1 MDGSSPRYTEGAVEE
16 AQSPE
21 LEKPTVGEDNVEK
34 PQKQSS
40 AEDVKTTKN
49 VKQNSRMKNAG
60 LGKKAE
66 SMNGADSNSCGFKS
80 STLTKPTLSSA
91 SRSSTGVPV
100 ARRNSTG
107 GLPDKQP
114 TTVTKRSTTNVNSV
128 VAKKPTSSAPDPVR
142 RSLPEIRRSSLPS
155 ANGRSFTR
163 STISETRKSVPASP
177 AATPKA
183 SSSSDT
189 SKYDSAKKSSIKPS
203 SPSTSMRSRES
214 TSFESTGSSGSTRKV
229 VPKLSSLAARSPSV
243 NSGSRTGSLSTSLE
257 RSTAFS
263 SRKKTGTTESW
274 DSRLIMLPQV
284 EIKAGDDVKKIKA
297 EKERLRCWLGFVQ
310 NLRSQTS

>member
-1 MDGSSPRYTEGAVEE
+1 MEGSIPRSTDAVEE
-16 AQSPE
+16 AQSQE
-21 LEKPTVGEDNVEK
+21 LEKPTAGEDEVEK
-34 PQKQSS
+34 PQKKSS

-60 LGKKAE
+60 LVKKAE
-66 SMNGADSNSCGFKS
+66 SMNGADTNSCGFKS

-114 TTVTKRSTTNVNSV
+114 TTTKRSTTNVNSV
-128 VAKKPTSSAPDPVR
+128 VAKKPTSSATDPVR

-155 ANGRSFTR
+155 VSGRSLTR
-163 STISETRKSVPASP
+163 STISETRKSVPVSP

-189 SKYDSAKKSSIKPS
+189 FKHDSAKRSSIKPS
-203 SPSTSMRSRES
+203 SPSTSMKSRES
-214 TSFESTGSSGSTRKV
+214 TSFDSTGSSGPTRKV
-229 VPKLSSLAARSPSV
+229 VPKLSSLVARSPSV
-243 NSGSRTGSLSTSLE
+243 NSGSRIGSLWTSLE
-257 RSTAFS
+257 RSTGS
-263 SRKKTGTTESW
+263 SNRKKTGITESW

-284 EIKAGDDVKKIKA
+284 EIKAGDDVVRNFSKCLHDFIY
-297 EKERLRCWLGFVQ
+297 LYTVCVCIID
-310 NLRSQTS
+310 N